1 MTTSDKNA
9 GLFPPNTSRL
19 NIFMFHLEPL
29 RTYSS
34 KLQENGGKKP
44 EKAQMENAGKKE
56 ASSMDWPPSWHG
68 NKMVVS
74 KATNEFGV
82 EK

>member
-1 MTTSDKNA
+1 MLDY
-9 GLFPPNTSRL
+9 FPLILVDLTFSCSIWNHYAHT
-19 NIFMFHLEPL
+19 L
-29 RTYSS
+29 RNYKKT
-34 KLQENGGKKP
+34 GAKKP